1 MRANTWRFN
10 LFLVL
15 MALAVLCGC
24 QTGTKNKEVGV
35 LRVHIESKS
44 GNTGASQTVSLLR
57 SDPVLITI
65 ETAPILTEAN
75 MVEARVIDTRG
86 GFALQVQFDEI
97 SAGVLEQYSAANPG
111 RHFAIFGQWGERPA
125 AGRWLAAPLITHRFA
140 DGILSFTPDMSRE
153 EADRLALGLNN
164 AAKKIHKGLL
174 K

>member
-1 MRANTWRFN
+1 
-10 LFLVL
+10 
-15 MALAVLCGC
+15 MALAALCGC
-24 QTGTKNKEVGV
+24 QTGAKNKEVSI
-35 LRVHIESKS
+35 LRVHIESNS
-44 GNTGASQTVSLLR
+44 SDTGAIQTVSLLR

-86 GFALQVQFDEI
+86 GFAFQIQFDEI

-111 RHFAIFGQWGERPA
+111 RHFAIFGQWSEKPA
-125 AGRWLAAPLITHRFA
+125 AGRWLAAPLITHRIA
-140 DGILSFTPDMSRE
+140 DSILSFTPDMSRE

-164 AAKKIHKGLL
+164 ASKKIHKGLL

>member
-1 MRANTWRFN
+1 
-10 LFLVL
+10 
-15 MALAVLCGC
+15 MALAALCGC
-24 QTGTKNKEVGV
+24 QTGAKNKQVSV
-35 LRVHIESKS
+35 LRVHIESNS
-44 GNTGASQTVSLLR
+44 SDTGAIQTVSLLR

-75 MVEARVIDTRG
+75 MIEARVIDTRG
-86 GFALQVQFDEI
+86 GFAFQIQFDEI

-111 RHFAIFGQWGERPA
+111 RHFAIFGQWSEKPA
-125 AGRWLAAPLITHRFA
+125 AGRWVAAPLITHRFA

-164 AAKKIHKGLL
+164 ASKKVHKGLL